1 MLQELS
7 VTTAIQPIGHGT
19 NKSQSAMT
27 IRQIT
32 QRKFLQDRFN
42 GRTQQAVAVEDQPLT
57 EAGQECAP
65 PWQTAP
71 LPSRPDDTVLSV
83 SIPLFFIGRNHNG
96 FWVAREA
103 AGRCGGLFLF
113 RWSAA
118 RFARRNGLAG
128 GGATMLVEHS
138 IGLDLPNHGSRL
150 VELIATTTDF
160 VRRRAPFVTNL
171 IGVAIAEWR
180 KLDSQIS
187 RALTGYR
194 RNREAIE
201 NDLFGGEFKL
211 ASKNDDDL
219 PISPRP
225 SETLPNKSETRKWKR
240 QPKANLRR
248 VRQSS

>member
-1 MLQELS
+1 
-7 VTTAIQPIGHGT
+7 V
-19 NKSQSAMT
+19 T
-27 IRQIT
+27 IRQPT
-32 QRKFLQDRFN
+32 QGKFLQDRFR
-42 GRTQQAVAVEDQPLT
+42 GREQQTSTVQDRPLEET
-57 EAGQECAP
+57 GKECAP

-71 LPSRPDDTVLSV
+71 LPTRPDDTVLSD

-96 FWVAREA
+96 FWVVREA

-138 IGLDLPNHGSRL
+138 IELDLPNHGSRL

-160 VRRRAPFVTNL
+160 VKRRAPFVTNL

-180 KLDSQIS
+180 KLDLQIS
-187 RALTGYR
+187 RALTGHR

-201 NDLFGGEFKL
+201 NDLFRGEYKL
-211 ASKNDDDL
+211 ASKNDDNL
-219 PISPRP
+219 PI
-225 SETLPNKSETRKWKR
+225 
-240 QPKANLRR
+240 LR
-248 VRQSS
+248 